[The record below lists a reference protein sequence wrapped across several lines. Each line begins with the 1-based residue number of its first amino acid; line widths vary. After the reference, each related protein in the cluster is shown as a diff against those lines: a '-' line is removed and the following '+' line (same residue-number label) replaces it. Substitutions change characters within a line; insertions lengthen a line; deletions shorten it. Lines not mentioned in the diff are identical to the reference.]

1 MKKSKEKCAGP
12 QYEKAEN
19 HCSKQKVVLANFET
33 LSKWKMKRIEEASEP
48 HPPAMKTHP
57 HPIQSQLARL
67 RDIWLRHSNKYL
79 YNDQTIITLDEH
91 TSGTTHAHRHT
102 KSFPESLENLRRKKN
117 LQ

>member
-57 HPIQSQLARL
+57 HPIESGGKAE
-67 RDIWLRHSNKYL
+67 RHLVEAFK
-79 YNDQTIITLDEH
+79 QV
-91 TSGTTHAHRHT
+91 
-102 KSFPESLENLRRKKN
+102 SL
-117 LQ
+117 Q